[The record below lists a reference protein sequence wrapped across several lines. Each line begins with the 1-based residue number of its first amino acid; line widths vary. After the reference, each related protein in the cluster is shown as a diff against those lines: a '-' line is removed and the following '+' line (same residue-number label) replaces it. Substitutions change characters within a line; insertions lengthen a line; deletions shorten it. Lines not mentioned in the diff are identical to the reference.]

1 MPPKGAKSPR
11 AKSPKSAKPG
21 GATWES
27 LLSSVSANQDN
38 WITFVCFLIPDGS
51 INQIYVDLIEKAMQ
65 NGVRRRFDFISKRD
79 LLEAIKTLGKASK
92 TAAKSVSTN
101 ATVASL
107 TNSSFLAAYEYA
119 KSILD
124 TGGDIDD
131 QLWAKLLKCR
141 ILDLKKEVQNRTTL
155 KTSSTPAGSMPGKGE
170 KPKSPGGKK
179 SPKPAAAAKKQTP
192 GLQPS
197 AADTHIEK
205 STGVKT
211 RDQIINET
219 KYIESLQIKKEDDE
233 PNDGP
238 NQYVFLSGF
247 YSTGLLS
254 ALDSNGVHIDT
265 ITNVSCDSLNETK
278 YLFDEMIQR
287 DRQEQTLKADVLK
300 DILTPEQIA
309 QQNER
314 NDQILNNFWKTLMPL
329 LDNAPDRSTLQD
341 IIVTTLKVS
350 NDDVPNSWT
359 NTEQRI
365 KLAQILYNSIVENSF
380 RLNIRKRQFNTFNQQ
395 MKVVT
400 IPTVEEKTI
409 ESISDAK
416 IYNEIT
422 TILPPES
429 ISIPLILHGILEQV
443 NAHSANVN
451 KNTSSQQDDVGRYL
465 RDKLMSL
472 SIGKEQQKEI
482 ENLVP
487 KSPFSKATGSGPLMV
502 YYDDDMKQRL
512 ATLNRL
518 AILDPIQVE
527 HNFIMSHSR
536 LVSLPQLSSKK
547 VDDSDSRERQT
558 RLNQFLQFC
567 TDEELLLSDVD
578 HILKQFVFECMPL
591 NITTITDNSTE
602 QQTSRP
608 SSAECNSHEDE
619 QLRFERRLSTL
630 VDEENKQSM
639 SAQPII
645 WDDPFELLTTNE
657 QTGRIGISADTLP
670 SSPTSRSSKGSIL
683 RMRTQSP
690 KRSVY
695 TVRFDVNNPD
705 NNLYQQMSHIMP
717 PVGGANVD
725 GTIQNITQY
734 HKRNLN
740 DWNFAEHFE
749 PDVFAQ
755 VFEQALFTHSNINVY
770 YNRRDNTHMIILSLP
785 VPEGKTI
792 GYENTSKKLF
802 SDVGFRNFLDEISYE
817 IVDWLRDEE
826 AKYQADI
833 LAQEV
838 QTYVRQT
845 TPTPDTLKAATTAI
859 EGAGKKGKA
868 ATGKKTSPVRSP
880 SVSSDSGHSSDEEKA
895 IRDDYIHPTSLK
907 AWKQKK
913 DKEVQEQEQQAK
925 PKRPLS
931 GTRSPKGKSPRPPEK
946 AAKPPTPREK
956 SPKGAK
962 TKRPTSATPS
972 EKAAGVKTPQES
984 NEPIERFI
992 GYNLGNRLLSAQ
1004 CNTSHL
1010 LLPDGCFVR
1019 TRIDTL
1025 KRGSTCVSTSLYRN
1039 KSSYT
1044 IQLINPNKV
1053 SNIDNQPSSVE
1064 RNNTDET
1071 TKPTDDNHP
1080 TATTEK
1086 RVAEYGV
1093 FTAILN
1099 SGMILSCSNYDTKP
1113 PKVEIPPPEPPVP
1126 EIQIEEKIEDK
1137 KKEAPGKG
1145 KKKGKAIEAETPP
1158 VVIVPVV
1165 EEKPPAEP
1173 QFEPEPFQRLTISI
1187 PTGLVVTYYP
1197 ETFLGVKPTET
1208 NQLHKL
1214 VVKQY
1219 YPYQSKGFHTCE
1231 QSRLTAYE
1239 ETSRIIDAEGHVM
1252 IFKRDG
1258 EVTILQPDGGIFMKT
1273 IVHQNEPEIEVSAES
1288 SQDTKKENKI
1298 DIKGKKKSDAKHE
1311 TDVSTIVE
1319 EVKQPVYQWKCITAD
1334 GQLFIQNSTNQEY
1347 EKIDQ
1352 LRLILETNPK
1362 TNEQVIHRE
1371 DKVIIVFRSDGSR
1384 IVSFADGTR
1393 ITTYEAVENK
1403 NNSPTNQDTD
1413 DRNNS
1418 MLGFRKIPHVK
1429 IEALGY
1435 ATVAF
1440 NCQTTDCRTVFN
1452 DGSSIDVFAN
1462 GTYSIFES
1470 DGEKFDINDNGD
1482 ILLDFQQSIYAKRIQ
1497 ELLSNIE
1504 PSKCILSQ
1512 NGDLIFDAVDYEQTQ
1527 YCVETSGET
1536 YSKETDQQ
1544 HMTGTLPLEM
1554 HVPRFFIFHEDGSG
1568 TELLRFKDLYS
1579 YLRTMDLDP
1588 STAVVREPLLS
1599 NPKVT
1604 GATVMRPFQDEVHR
1618 RWLTSFDDDSVV
1630 PPSLRNYTSATAMT
1644 RSYSSMSGSNNSST
1658 NNLNSQDN
1666 AIVRQTGKNNQ
1677 QQFKSTTLTTGLSNQ
1692 QPLLEMPKALDY
1704 RNFMEFPRLQDDV
1717 RIKLFTSLKSYID
1730 FVKNRADYHTKL
1742 LPHDNRSR
1750 YEKEKANKIWK
1761 NVRPQGTTKDDLTLL
1776 YLKTVHPDRQKTTT
1790 TRQSVVP
1797 LSKKFN
1803 LDHLHDE
1810 LQQEKFNRQLKND
1823 IKKGITM
1830 PYFKSEWGMAYI
1842 QQQQQQ
1848 TENIL
1853 ARESKSAELIKSS
1866 NFNQNLIRS
1875 PPNSPTDQ
1883 QNRLSQMRKSQ
1894 PTRSVSTEVEDNK
1907 TIGGSGEHDQEG
1919 IYRPVKQFISPK
1931 GYIQYNTFG
1940 TKRAH
1945 PLKIPTGLKGTRP
1958 NAQPHSRFLDMEEP
1972 VMVRPNNASIGTAV
1986 LNNRPLRERRG
1997 CELFPDRIDFG
2008 ILKEGVTYGAE
2019 IEIKNV
2025 GIDACRF
2032 RIRQPPLGTGLRVV
2046 FQPGLLAAGIR
2057 RPIMIELYAI
2067 IKQNQNQSQ
2076 QQQQQ
2081 QQSQG
2086 LYQLDQSIEIITE
2099 TDIMHFPIRAKIA
2112 SEEQFDIMFVNK
2124 DETAGMSKSIRLLAR
2139 KTSNSNDWFANTNEN
2154 SMIPTNE

>member
-1 MPPKGAKSPR
+1 M
-11 AKSPKSAKPG
+11 
-21 GATWES
+21 
-27 LLSSVSANQDN
+27 
-38 WITFVCFLIPDGS
+38 
-51 INQIYVDLIEKAMQ
+51 
-65 NGVRRRFDFISKRD
+65 
-79 LLEAIKTLGKASK
+79 
-92 TAAKSVSTN
+92 
-101 ATVASL
+101 
-107 TNSSFLAAYEYA
+107 
-119 KSILD
+119 
-124 TGGDIDD
+124 
-131 QLWAKLLKCR
+131 
-141 ILDLKKEVQNRTTL
+141 
-155 KTSSTPAGSMPGKGE
+155 
-170 KPKSPGGKK
+170 
-179 SPKPAAAAKKQTP
+179 
-192 GLQPS
+192 
-197 AADTHIEK
+197 
-205 STGVKT
+205 
-211 RDQIINET
+211 
-219 KYIESLQIKKEDDE
+219 
-233 PNDGP
+233 
-238 NQYVFLSGF
+238 
-247 YSTGLLS
+247 
-254 ALDSNGVHIDT
+254 
-265 ITNVSCDSLNETK
+265 
-278 YLFDEMIQR
+278 
-287 DRQEQTLKADVLK
+287 
-300 DILTPEQIA
+300 
-309 QQNER
+309 
-314 NDQILNNFWKTLMPL
+314 
-329 LDNAPDRSTLQD
+329 LQD

-350 NDDVPNSWT
+350 NNDVPDSWT

-365 KLAQILYNSIVENSF
+365 KLAQSLYNSIVENSF
-380 RLNIRKRQFNTFNQQ
+380 RLNVRKRQFNTFNQQ

-409 ESISDAK
+409 ESVSDAK

-422 TILPPES
+422 TIIPPES
-429 ISIPLILHGILEQV
+429 ISVSLILHGILEQV
-443 NAHSANVN
+443 EAQTANVN
-451 KNTSSQQDDVGRYL
+451 KNISSQQDDVGRYL
-465 RDKLMSL
+465 REKLMSL
-472 SIGKEQQKEI
+472 SIGKDQQKEI

-487 KSPFSKATGSGPLMV
+487 KSPFSKATGSGPIMI
-502 YYDDDMKQRL
+502 YYGDDLKQRL

-518 AILDPIQVE
+518 AILDPIKVE
-527 HNFIMSHSR
+527 HDFIMSHSR
-536 LVSLPQLSSKK
+536 LTNLPELSSKK
-547 VDDSDSRERQT
+547 VDDLESRERQA

-578 HILKQFVFECMPL
+578 HILKQLVFECMPINL
-591 NITTITDNSTE
+591 TTTTENPSE

-608 SSAECNSHEDE
+608 SSAECNNHEDE

-630 VDEENKQSM
+630 IDEENKQS
-639 SAQPII
+639 SNTQPII
-645 WDDPFELLTTNE
+645 WDDPFELLITNE
-657 QTGRIGISADTLP
+657 QTGRIGISADTLAP
-670 SSPTSRSSKGSIL
+670 SPTSRSSRGSIL

-690 KRSVY
+690 KRAVY

-705 NNLYQQMSHIMP
+705 NNLYQQMSHLMP

-755 VFEQALFTHSNINVY
+755 VIEQALFTHSHINVY

-785 VPEGKTI
+785 VPEGRTI

-817 IVDWLRDEE
+817 IVDWLRNEE

-833 LAQEV
+833 LAHEV

-845 TPTPDTLKAATTAI
+845 TPTPDTLKGAAVAI

-868 ATGKKTSPVRSP
+868 ATGKKTPPARSP
-880 SVSSDSGHSSDEEKA
+880 SVSSDSGNSSDEEKT
-895 IRDDYIHPTSLK
+895 IRDDYVHPTSLK

-913 DKEVQEQEQQAK
+913 DKETQEQEQQVKA
-925 PKRPLS
+925 KRPPS
-931 GTRSPKGKSPRPPEK
+931 GNRSPKVKSPRAAEK
-946 AAKPPTPREK
+946 AAKPPTPRDK
-956 SPKGAK
+956 SPKGTK

-972 EKAAGVKTPQES
+972 EKSAGMKTPQES
-984 NEPIERFI
+984 NEPLEQFI
-992 GYNLGNRLLSAQ
+992 GYSLGNRLLSAQ

-1044 IQLINPNKV
+1044 VQLINPNKT
-1053 SNIDNQPSSVE
+1053 SNTDNQPSSIE
-1064 RNNTDET
+1064 QSNTDET
-1071 TKPTDDNHP
+1071 TKPTDDNPP

-1086 RVAEYGV
+1086 HVAEYGV

-1113 PKVEIPPPEPPVP
+1113 PKETPPPEPPAP
-1126 EIQIEEKIEDK
+1126 EIPVEEKIEDK
-1137 KKEAPGKG
+1137 KKEAAAAKG
-1145 KKKGKAIEAETPP
+1145 KKKGKAVEAETPP
-1158 VVIVPVV
+1158 L
-1165 EEKPPAEP
+1165 EKLPAEP
-1173 QFEPEPFQRLTISI
+1173 QYEAEPFQRLTISI
-1187 PTGLVVTYYP
+1187 PTGLVLTYYP
-1197 ETFLGVKPTET
+1197 ETFLGVKPTEAK
-1208 NQLHKL
+1208 QPHKL

-1219 YPYQSKGFHTCE
+1219 YPCQSKGFHTCE
-1231 QSRLTAYE
+1231 QSLSSPSRLN
-1239 ETSRIIDAEGHVM
+1239 IITCPSASIIREFSSYAV
-1252 IFKRDG
+1252 KRDG

-1273 IVHQNEPEIEVSAES
+1273 IVHQNEPEIEVPTESPQSA
-1288 SQDTKKENKI
+1288 KKETKG
-1298 DIKGKKKSDAKHE
+1298 DMKGKKKGDTKHE
-1311 TDVSTIVE
+1311 TDVSTIIE
-1319 EVKQPVYQWKCITAD
+1319 EVTQPTYQWKCVTAD
-1334 GQLFIQNSTNQEY
+1334 GQYFIQNSTNQEY
-1347 EKIDQ
+1347 EKVDQ

-1393 ITTYEAVENK
+1393 ITTYEAVEQK
-1403 NNSPTNQDTD
+1403 NNSPTNQETD
-1413 DRNNS
+1413 ERNNS

-1482 ILLDFQQSIYAKRIQ
+1482 ILLDFQQSIYAKRVQ

-1527 YCVETSGET
+1527 YCVEASGET
-1536 YSKETDQQ
+1536 YSKETDQRQ
-1544 HMTGTLPLEM
+1544 ITKTLPLEM
-1554 HVPRFFIFHEDGSG
+1554 HVPRFFIVHEDGSG

-1630 PPSLRNYTSATAMT
+1630 PASLRNYTSATAMT

-1658 NNLNSQDN
+1658 NNLNPQDN
-1666 AIVRQTGKNNQ
+1666 AILRQTGKNNQ

-1704 RNFMEFPRLQDDV
+1704 RNFMEFPRLQDDI

-1750 YEKEKANKIWK
+1750 YEKEKATKIWK

-1790 TRQSVVP
+1790 RQSVVP

-1803 LDHLHDE
+1803 LDHLQDE
-1810 LQQEKFNRQLKND
+1810 LQQEKFNKQLKND

-1842 QQQQQQ
+1842 QQQQHHE

-1853 ARESKSAELIKSS
+1853 PRESKSAEAIKSS
-1866 NFNQNLIRS
+1866 NGNQSLMKS
-1875 PPNSPTDQ
+1875 PPNSPSDQ
-1883 QNRLSQMRKSQ
+1883 QNRLSQVRKSQ
-1894 PTRSVSTEVEDNK
+1894 PTRSVSTEDFHIPEAEDNK
-1907 TIGGSGEHDQEG
+1907 TIGGSGQHDQEG
-1919 IYRPVKQFISPK
+1919 IYRPVKQFISTR
-1931 GYIQYNTFG
+1931 GYIQYNAYG
-1940 TKRAH
+1940 NKRAH
-1945 PLKIPTGLKGTRP
+1945 PIKVPSGLKGSRP
-1958 NAQPHSRFLDMEEP
+1958 NAEPHSRFLDMEEP
-1972 VMVRPNNASIGTAV
+1972 VMVRPNNASIGAAA

-2008 ILKEGVTYGAE
+2008 ILKDGVTYGAE

-2046 FQPGLLAAGIR
+2046 FQPGLLAAGMR

-2124 DETAGMSKSIRLLAR
+2124 DETAGMNKSIRLLAR
-2139 KTSNSNDWFANTNEN
+2139 KSSNSNDWFANTNE
-2154 SMIPTNE
+2154 

>member
-1 MPPKGAKSPR
+1 MPPKGTKSPR
-11 AKSPKSAKPG
+11 TKSPKSGKPG
-21 GATWES
+21 GSTWES

-38 WITFVCFLIPDGS
+38 WITFVCFLTPDCAV
-51 INQIYVDLIEKAMQ
+51 NQIYVDLIEKAMQ

-79 LLEAIKTLGKASK
+79 LLEAIKALGKASK

-101 ATVASL
+101 STVASL
-107 TNSSFLAAYEYA
+107 TNSPFLAAYEYA

-124 TGGDIDD
+124 TGGEIDD
-131 QLWAKLLKCR
+131 QLWAKLIKCR
-141 ILDLKKEVQNRTTL
+141 ILDLKKEVQNRTIL
-155 KTSSTPAGSMPGKGE
+155 KAASTPATSMAPKAE
-170 KPKSPGGKK
+170 KSKSPGGKK

-197 AADTHIEK
+197 ATDTHIEK

-219 KYIESLQIKKEDDE
+219 KYIDDE

-238 NQYVFLSGF
+238 NQYIFLSGF
-247 YSTGLLS
+247 YSTGLLN
-254 ALDSNGVHIDT
+254 ALDSVEIHIDT
-265 ITNVSCDSLNETK
+265 ITNISCDSLNETK
-278 YLFDEMIQR
+278 HLFDEMIQR
-287 DRQEQTLKADVLK
+287 DRQEQSLKADVLK

-329 LDNAPDRSTLQD
+329 LDNAPDRSMLQD

-350 NDDVPNSWT
+350 NDDVPDSWS

-365 KLAQILYNSIVENSF
+365 KLAQSLYNSIVENSF

-400 IPTVEEKTI
+400 IPTIEEKTI
-409 ESISDAK
+409 ETITDAK

-422 TILPPES
+422 TTIPPES

-443 NAHSANVN
+443 EAQTNNVN
-451 KNTSSQQDDVGRYL
+451 KNTSNQQDDVGRYL
-465 RDKLMSL
+465 REKLMSL
-472 SIGKEQQKEI
+472 SMGKEQQKEI

-487 KSPFSKATGSGPLMV
+487 KSPFSKATGSGPLMI
-502 YYDDDMKQRL
+502 YNGDDIKQRL

-518 AILDPIQVE
+518 AILDPIKVE

-536 LVSLPQLSSKK
+536 LTNLPELSSKK
-547 VDDSDSRERQT
+547 IDDSESRERQA
-558 RLNQFLQFC
+558 RLNQFLHFC

-578 HILKQFVFECMPL
+578 HILKQFVFECMPINL
-591 NITTITDNSTE
+591 TTTDNSNE

-608 SSAECNSHEDE
+608 SSAENNNHEDE

-630 VDEENKQSM
+630 VDEENKQAIN
-639 SAQPII
+639 AQPII
-645 WDDPFELLTTNE
+645 WDDPFELLIINE
-657 QTGRIGISADTLP
+657 QTGRIGISAETLP
-670 SSPTSRSSKGSIL
+670 SSPTGRSSRGSIL
-683 RMRTQSP
+683 RMRAQSP

-705 NNLYQQMSHIMP
+705 NNLYQQMSHLMP

-755 VFEQALFTHSNINVY
+755 VIEQALFTHSHINVY

-838 QTYVRQT
+838 RTYVRQT
-845 TPTPDTLKAATTAI
+845 TPTPDTLKTAAATI

-868 ATGKKTSPVRSP
+868 AAGKKTSPTRSP
-880 SVSSDSGHSSDEEKA
+880 SVSSDSGNSSEEEKA
-895 IRDDYIHPTSLK
+895 IRDDYVHPTSLK

-913 DKEVQEQEQQAK
+913 DKETVEQEQQVKA
-925 PKRPLS
+925 KRPPS
-931 GTRSPKGKSPRPPEK
+931 GNRSPKAKSPRAAEK

-956 SPKGAK
+956 SPKGTK
-962 TKRPTSATPS
+962 TKRPTSATSS
-972 EKAAGVKTPQES
+972 EKAAGMKTPQES

-992 GYNLGNRLLSAQ
+992 GYSLGNRLLSAQ
-1004 CNTSHL
+1004 CSTSHL

-1019 TRIDTL
+1019 SRIDTL
-1025 KRGSTCVSTSLYRN
+1025 KQGSTCVSTSLYRN
-1039 KSSYT
+1039 KSSYK
-1044 IQLINPNKV
+1044 IQLINPNKA
-1053 SNIDNQPSSVE
+1053 SNTDNQPSTIE
-1064 RNNTDET
+1064 QNNTDET

-1099 SGMILSCSNYDTKP
+1099 SGMILSCSNYDTKA
-1113 PKVEIPPPEPPVP
+1113 PKEAPPPEPPAP
-1126 EIQIEEKIEDK
+1126 EIPVEEKVEDK
-1137 KKEAPGKG
+1137 KKEAAGAKG
-1145 KKKGKAIEAETPP
+1145 KKKGKAVEAETPP
-1158 VVIVPVV
+1158 A
-1165 EEKPPAEP
+1165 EKPPAEP
-1173 QFEPEPFQRLTISI
+1173 QYEAEPFQRLTISI

-1197 ETFLGVKPTET
+1197 ETFLGVKPTEAK
-1208 NQLHKL
+1208 QPHKL

-1219 YPYQSKGFHTCE
+1219 YPCQSKGFHTCE

-1239 ETSRIIDAEGHVM
+1239 ENSRIIDAEGHVM

-1258 EVTILQPDGGIFMKT
+1258 EVTILQPDGGMFMKT
-1273 IVHQNEPEIEVSAES
+1273 IVHQNEPEIEVPVESPHSA
-1288 SQDTKKENKI
+1288 KKESKG
-1298 DIKGKKKSDAKHE
+1298 DFKGKKKSDAKQE
-1311 TDVSTIVE
+1311 TDVSTITE
-1319 EVKQPVYQWKCITAD
+1319 EVKQNVYQWKCITAD

-1347 EKIDQ
+1347 EKVDQ

-1384 IVSFADGTR
+1384 VISFADGTR
-1393 ITTYEAVENK
+1393 ITTYEAVEQK
-1403 NNSPTNQDTD
+1403 NNSPTNQETD
-1413 DRNNS
+1413 ERNNS

-1429 IEALGY
+1429 VEALGY

-1452 DGSSIDVFAN
+1452 DGSSIDVFAD

-1482 ILLDFQQSIYAKRIQ
+1482 VLLDFQQSIYAKRVQ

-1512 NGDLIFDAVDYEQTQ
+1512 NGDLIFDAVDHEQTQ

-1536 YSKETDQQ
+1536 YSKETDQRQ
-1544 HMTGTLPLEM
+1544 MTKTMPLEM
-1554 HVPRFFIFHEDGSG
+1554 HVPRFFIVHEDGSG

-1618 RWLTSFDDDSVV
+1618 RWLTSFDGDSVV

-1644 RSYSSMSGSNNSST
+1644 RSYSSMSESNNSST
-1658 NNLNSQDN
+1658 NNLNTQDN
-1666 AIVRQTGKNNQ
+1666 AILRQTGKNNQQ

-1704 RNFMEFPRLQDDV
+1704 RNFMEFPRLQDDT

-1742 LPHDNRSR
+1742 LPHDNR
-1750 YEKEKANKIWK
+1750 N
-1761 NVRPQGTTKDDLTLL
+1761 DLTLL

-1803 LDHLHDE
+1803 LDHLNDE
-1810 LQQEKFNRQLKND
+1810 LKQEKFNKQLKND

-1842 QQQQQQ
+1842 QQQQ
-1848 TENIL
+1848 TENVL
-1853 ARESKSAELIKSS
+1853 TRESRSAEAIKSS
-1866 NFNQNLIRS
+1866 YGNQSLMKS

-1883 QNRLSQMRKSQ
+1883 QNRLSQVRKSQ
-1894 PTRSVSTEVEDNK
+1894 PARSVSTEAEDNK
-1907 TIGGSGEHDQEG
+1907 TIGGSGQHDQEG
-1919 IYRPVKQFISPK
+1919 VYRPVKQFIPSR
-1931 GYIQYNTFG
+1931 GYVQYNAYG
-1940 TKRAH
+1940 NKRAH
-1945 PLKIPTGLKGTRP
+1945 PIKIPTGLKGSRP

-1972 VMVRPNNASIGTAV
+1972 VMVRPNNASIGTAA

-2057 RPIMIELYAI
+2057 RSIMIELYAI
-2067 IKQNQNQSQ
+2067 IKQNQNQNQNQSQ
-2076 QQQQQ
+2076 QQLQQQ

-2086 LYQLDQSIEIITE
+2086 LYQLDQSIELITE

-2139 KTSNSNDWFANTNEN
+2139 KGSNSNDWFANTNEN